1 MADPKIIEVE
11 APKETPLATI
21 GDKIYVTIATTDGP
35 KLAEK
40 TAKGTV
46 EISGAKYTASEMRD
60 IKKQVKAATPAVAT
74 INTQV
79 VVKIREKYSVDDEIK
94 MLRLAPSQETTE
106 WNDYVEDCRQW
117 GREEKAKLGL

>member
-1 MADPKIIEVE
+1 MADLKEVE
-11 APKETPLATI
+11 ALKEAPLATI
-21 GDKIYVTIATTDGP
+21 GDKIYVTIETDAGP

-40 TAKGTV
+40 TVKGTV

-79 VVKIREKYSVDDEIK
+79 VVRIREKYNIADEIK

>member
-1 MADPKIIEVE
+1 MADLVVIKE
-11 APKETPLATI
+11 APLATI
-21 GDKIYVTIATTDGP
+21 GDKIYVTIETDAGP

-40 TAKGTV
+40 TVKGTV

-60 IKKQVKAATPAVAT
+60 IKAQVKAATPAVAT

-79 VVKIREKYSVDDEIK
+79 VVKIREKYNIADEIK
-94 MLRLAPSQETTE
+94 MLRLAPSPETTE